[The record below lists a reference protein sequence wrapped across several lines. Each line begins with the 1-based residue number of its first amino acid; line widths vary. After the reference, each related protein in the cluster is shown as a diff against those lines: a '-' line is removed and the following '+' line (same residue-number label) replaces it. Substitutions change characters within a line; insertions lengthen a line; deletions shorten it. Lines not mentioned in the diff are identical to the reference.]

1 MWLVFRVRCG
11 LDFGSITATIRCSS
25 SQCHGLQDLIL
36 ILVIFCLGVGTSL
49 TNLATEDLRCVRSP
63 RTFGMDSGGWRLFL
77 RLLAANNFFSIEV
90 YMGKR
95 SRPLA
100 NINPSQLFQYLFVV
114 FYPLVSFSC
123 SAGFSFLYK
132 LKSRSEDLCQYITAE
147 PGSLQLQK
155 KKAGDRKSV
164 V

>member
-1 MWLVFRVRCG
+1 
-11 LDFGSITATIRCSS
+11 
-25 SQCHGLQDLIL
+25 
-36 ILVIFCLGVGTSL
+36 
-49 TNLATEDLRCVRSP
+49 
-63 RTFGMDSGGWRLFL
+63 MDSGGWRLFL

-155 KKAGDRKSV
+155 KKSWMFYRSLANTAGVSEPSCTYYSY
-164 V
+164 